1 MGYFEILIIAGL
13 ILING
18 FFVTVEFAL
27 VKVRAT
33 QIEQL
38 AEQGNWA
45 AKLTSKALDR
55 LDFYLSASQIGIT
68 VASLALGRAMHDWV
82 EPMVE
87 SAFLSLGIRATPIVV
102 FGISIPT
109 VTIAALSLVTFL
121 HMALGEQ
128 APKSLA
134 IRSPRLLVLLTAPPL
149 VILSYVFSPV
159 IWLLNKASNLTLV
172 VLGLGHTSTEELAH
186 SEEELRLIVAE
197 SVAGGHLSRNE
208 RMMIENVLNLEEKTA
223 RRVMIPRPDIVYLS
237 LARPL
242 EDNLRLARQAGHTRF
257 PLCEDD
263 LSTVIGMIHV
273 KDIFRSGSY
282 QNGRTELRQL
292 ARKIPFLPVTLR
304 LDQLLLEFQRNR
316 VHLAMLLDE
325 YGSVVGMVTLENVLE
340 ELVGP
345 IQDEFDRETPP
356 ITPLGENVYEVD
368 AVVPAR
374 RLGRDL
380 RSRGPRDRRRNGRR
394 LGPRPARPAG
404 QAGRQRHDQR
414 LPPHRHPGRSH
425 AHSQDPVGAVQPRGG
440 GECVR
445 GDGAAGWKIGGRF
458 LNSRQRKRPRIP
470 RSMSLRRKVP
480 LTSGPPHQATDRGQ
494 KVAQSGILL
503 TRFCATPPSADAACT
518 THKGT

>member
-1 MGYFEILIIAGL
+1 MGITEILLIAGL
-13 ILING
+13 ILTNG

-33 QIEQL
+33 QIDQL
-38 AEQGNWA
+38 AAQGNWA
-45 AKLTSKALDR
+45 ARLTSKALNR
-55 LDFYLSASQIGIT
+55 LDFYLSACQIGIT

-87 SAFLSLGIRATPIVV
+87 SGFHRLGIRATPIAV
-102 FGISIPT
+102 FGVSIPT
-109 VTIAALSLVTFL
+109 VTLAALSLVTFL

-134 IRSPRLLVLLTAPPL
+134 IRAPRVLVLLTAPPL

-159 IWLLNKASNLTLV
+159 IWLLNKASNLTLWL
-172 VLGLGHTSTEELAH
+172 LGLGQTSTTELAH

-208 RMMIENVLNLEEKTA
+208 RTMIENVLNLEEKTA
-223 RRVMIPRPDIVYLS
+223 RRVMVPRPDIVYLS

-257 PLCEDD
+257 PLCDDD
-263 LSTVIGMIHV
+263 LSTVIGLIHV
-273 KDIFRSGSY
+273 KDIFRAGAY
-282 QNGRTELRQL
+282 QNGRSELRQL
-292 ARKIPFLPVTLR
+292 ARSIPFLPVTLR

-356 ITPLGENVYEVD
+356 ITPMGDNVFEVEASCPLDVLAETCGLEIPETD
-368 AVVPAR
+368 AETAGGLVLDL
-374 RLGRDL
+374 LGRLAKPGDSVEINGHRLTVL
-380 RSRGPRDRRRNGRR
+380 RADPTRIRKIRIEPLGTETAASASGEAKERAGKSDHGP
-394 LGPRPARPAG
+394 
-404 QAGRQRHDQR
+404 
-414 LPPHRHPGRSH
+414 
-425 AHSQDPVGAVQPRGG
+425 
-440 GECVR
+440 
-445 GDGAAGWKIGGRF
+445 
-458 LNSRQRKRPRIP
+458 
-470 RSMSLRRKVP
+470 
-480 LTSGPPHQATDRGQ
+480 
-494 KVAQSGILL
+494 
-503 TRFCATPPSADAACT
+503 
-518 THKGT
+518 

>member
-87 SAFLSLGIRATPIVV
+87 SAFLSLGIRATPIVI

-273 KDIFRSGSY
+273 KDVFRSGSY

-292 ARKIPFLPVTLR
+292 ARKLPFLPVTLR

-356 ITPLGENVYEVD
+356 ITPLGGNVYEVD
-368 AVVPAR
+368 AACPLDVLAETCGIEVPETDAETVGGLVLDL
-374 RLGRDL
+374 LGRLAKPGDSVTINGYRLTVL
-380 RSRGPRDRRRNGRR
+380 RADPTRIRKIRLEPFSSEAAASASRD
-394 LGPRPARPAG
+394 
-404 QAGRQRHDQR
+404 
-414 LPPHRHPGRSH
+414 
-425 AHSQDPVGAVQPRGG
+425 
-440 GECVR
+440 
-445 GDGAAGWKIGGRF
+445 
-458 LNSRQRKRPRIP
+458 
-470 RSMSLRRKVP
+470 
-480 LTSGPPHQATDRGQ
+480 
-494 KVAQSGILL
+494 
-503 TRFCATPPSADAACT
+503 AD
-518 THKGT
+518 HKTG